1 MYNSTKQVFFTT
13 TPPSSLFSYAAFL
26 DLPSHLDDTKMAA
39 ARHNGIKL
47 FLKLHLHN
55 LNPLHVLFNPITTG
69 KERNQSLYE
78 RHVTKSGWNRAKRI
92 KVQVSIQGLNMKYEA
107 FMNSYQKGSR
117 WIRGKSFDA
126 LIFRMEVPLKK
137 VSVFF

>member
-1 MYNSTKQVFFTT
+1 MCIIVRNRFFFTT

-55 LNPLHVLFNPITTG
+55 LNPLHTLF
-69 KERNQSLYE
+69 
-78 RHVTKSGWNRAKRI
+78 KRI
-92 KVQVSIQGLNMKYEA
+92 KVRVSIQGDLNMKYEA
-107 FMNSYQKGSR
+107 LINSYQKGSGS
-117 WIRGKSFDA
+117 IKD
-126 LIFRMEVPLKK
+126 
-137 VSVFF
+137 